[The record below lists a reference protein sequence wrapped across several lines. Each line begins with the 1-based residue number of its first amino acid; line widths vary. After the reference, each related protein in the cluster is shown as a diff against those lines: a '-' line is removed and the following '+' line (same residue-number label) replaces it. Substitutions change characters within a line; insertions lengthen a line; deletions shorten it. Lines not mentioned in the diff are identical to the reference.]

1 MAKDYIDR
9 LAGEFYRLMKGDVL
23 TKGLE
28 EKRPSD
34 RIGVFQELLIKAL
47 KRSTLCCFNGRPY
60 YFDGKIYVQLGK
72 EGWDAFNSLVLRI
85 ADRCGLP
92 PGDKT
97 KLEGVKKVCRGELSL
112 KQLEIDSN
120 IIVLRNGVLDLNR
133 EGPIALELLKFNKK
147 YKQVTMMDFDY
158 DPNFHAS
165 VWEEHFLDEV
175 LDPPSRDLLQE
186 FMGAI
191 FIDRKT
197 VRIEKMMILYGAGSN
212 GKSVIQSTLIG
223 LLGEENVKTIAISDL
238 IGGNE
243 RKQNVASINGKRLNY
258 CSEIQTKEF
267 GKNADALKAL
277 ISGEP
282 FEVRLVYINNFTAR
296 NIPLLMA
303 NANRLPD
310 IRDFSHGLARRIIL
324 LPFSNV
330 IEERNQNKQLPNL
343 LRKEYPGIL
352 NWILRGRQR
361 LINNGYQFSVT
372 QWHKEILE
380 EKIAESSTVLS
391 FMKAKDFNR
400 SILDLDYDIRWL
412 ESQKLYHAYVAW
424 CAKEG
429 ETPDSQKKFGQ
440 TLSEAGYA
448 KRRTPEGNLYGVY
461 ISDLRPVK
469 EEYKRANDKDLVDGM
484 DNLAQAC
491 KVSRQTI
498 EKMVRNNLL
507 DGCYTKEGRRY
518 WFILAKCRPKVKKFL
533 RKVDG
538 RTADGKV
545 PWQLKADRRT
555 FNKYMKD
562 HGLPFRKAESYDPN
576 AIGILYVTDDF
587 NYQLDKNDWKRYRKF
602 EGKVDYS
609 DIENDLKGMELPDVD
624 FEEENNE

>member
-243 RKQNVASINGKRLNY
+243 RKQNVASINGKRL
-258 CSEIQTKEF
+258 
-267 GKNADALKAL
+267 
-277 ISGEP
+277 
-282 FEVRLVYINNFTAR
+282 
-296 NIPLLMA
+296 
-303 NANRLPD
+303 
-310 IRDFSHGLARRIIL
+310 
-324 LPFSNV
+324 
-330 IEERNQNKQLPNL
+330 
-343 LRKEYPGIL
+343 
-352 NWILRGRQR
+352 
-361 LINNGYQFSVT
+361 
-372 QWHKEILE
+372 
-380 EKIAESSTVLS
+380 
-391 FMKAKDFNR
+391 
-400 SILDLDYDIRWL
+400 
-412 ESQKLYHAYVAW
+412 
-424 CAKEG
+424 
-429 ETPDSQKKFGQ
+429 
-440 TLSEAGYA
+440 
-448 KRRTPEGNLYGVY
+448 
-461 ISDLRPVK
+461 
-469 EEYKRANDKDLVDGM
+469 
-484 DNLAQAC
+484 
-491 KVSRQTI
+491 
-498 EKMVRNNLL
+498 
-507 DGCYTKEGRRY
+507 
-518 WFILAKCRPKVKKFL
+518 
-533 RKVDG
+533 
-538 RTADGKV
+538 
-545 PWQLKADRRT
+545 
-555 FNKYMKD
+555 
-562 HGLPFRKAESYDPN
+562 
-576 AIGILYVTDDF
+576 
-587 NYQLDKNDWKRYRKF
+587 
-602 EGKVDYS
+602 
-609 DIENDLKGMELPDVD
+609 
-624 FEEENNE
+624 